1 MYAPL
6 FRLLIRRQ
14 VNRLL
19 TSTSR
24 MPGWKEG
31 IGDWECVC
39 GAPLRFW
46 DFFLFRKI
54 CITRCRQT
62 THKQQQK
69 KIGKRKILQTPESK
83 SSYQTKFSI
92 TSSSSGRCEVLYP
105 SICEMQVLLHFICQ
119 VTTNH
124 ATFSKS
130 VCLALIC
137 LPWPSLSNQ
146 LS

>member
-1 MYAPL
+1 
-6 FRLLIRRQ
+6 
-14 VNRLL
+14 VK
-19 TSTSR
+19 
-24 MPGWKEG
+24 G
-31 IGDWECVC
+31 GDWGLGMCLWGSIAV
-39 GAPLRFW
+39 LRF
-46 DFFLFRKI
+46 FPLSENLHNALQANNK
-54 CITRCRQT
+54 
-62 THKQQQK
+62 K

-92 TSSSSGRCEVLYP
+92 TSSSSGRCEVFYP

-146 LS
+146 LSKLNGTN

>member
-1 MYAPL
+1 
-6 FRLLIRRQ
+6 
-14 VNRLL
+14 VK
-19 TSTSR
+19 
-24 MPGWKEG
+24 G
-31 IGDWECVC
+31 GDWGLGMCLWGSIAV
-39 GAPLRFW
+39 LRF
-46 DFFLFRKI
+46 FPLSENLHNAL
-54 CITRCRQT
+54 QANNSQAT
-62 THKQQQK
+62 TK

-92 TSSSSGRCEVLYP
+92 TSSFSGRCEVLYP